1 MKRDRVVGEILGS
14 ESVLAPSDIVNKD
27 FRRSMFG
34 YDAREVEAY
43 LGRIAD
49 VLEMQSKEVRELKQ
63 ALDDY
68 KDKLE
73 EYRQLEETL
82 RNALVTSQK
91 FGENL
96 IESARREAE
105 AIVEAARVEQQR
117 IAMEAGRLPAAL
129 EQEIARLQE
138 QRDRLRRELA
148 SILATH
154 RDLLDAL
161 APAEEQR
168 PFLLGL
174 RDHAY
179 NNDAAEHPFPP
190 VDNSK

>member
-1 MKRDRVVGEILGS
+1 MNRDKVVSEILGS
-14 ESVLAPSDIVNKD
+14 ESVLAPSDIVNKE
-27 FRRSMFG
+27 FRRSLFYG
-34 YDAREVEAY
+34 YDPREVESY

-49 VLEMQSKEVRELKQ
+49 VLELQAREVRELKQ
-63 ALDDY
+63 QLEEY

-73 EYRQLEETL
+73 EFRQVEETL

-105 AIVEAARVEQQR
+105 NMLETARIDQKR
-117 IAMEAGRLPAAL
+117 ILMEAGRLPAAL

-138 QRDRLRRELA
+138 QRDRLRAELA
-148 SILATH
+148 SVLATH
-154 RDLLDAL
+154 RDLLDNL
-161 APAEEQR
+161 VPAEEQR

-174 RDHAY
+174 RDSAY
-179 NNDAAEHPFPP
+179 NGDPVETPFPP
-190 VDNSK
+190 VRDK